1 MDNPGRSKLVNSL
14 IESIRSASNKK
25 TNLADPIIAAI
36 RRTVPNRRNTGT
48 GTNNNNRR
56 NASTVT
62 NNNNRRNASTVTNNN
77 NRSNYGNNNNRR
89 NMGTGTNNRS
99 NYGNMGTGTNNRSN
113 YGNNNNRRNMGTGTN
128 NRSNYGNMG
137 TGTNNWVP
145 RRRNVSTG
153 TNDNW
158 VPRRRNVS
166 NNYNLFSRRRTPN
179 YNSSVNRMRTPNF
192 ETNSSVNRMRT
203 PNFENGRENNNGSM
217 NIRRSPKFE
226 NNQIRGRLQRHLPTF
241 DTAPGTKTI
250 YPGMGLKVLK
260 NVLDTTPKRYL
271 RKVIKR
277 EASTRKAKKLL
288 PKKKKFLVE
297 YVQSEIRPKKRKSS
311 VQVLI

>member
-36 RRTVPNRRNTGT
+36 RRTVPNRRNVST

-56 NASTVT
+56 NMGAGA
-62 NNNNRRNASTVTNNN
+62 NNNNRRNTGTGTNNH
-77 NRSNYGNNNNRR
+77 R
-89 NMGTGTNNRS
+89 NMGTGTNNWVPTRR
-99 NYGNMGTGTNNRSN
+99 NTVTNNWFP
-113 YGNNNNRRNMGTGTN
+113 RRINV
-128 NRSNYGNMG
+128 S

-145 RRRNVSTG
+145 RRRNMSTG
-153 TNDNW
+153 TNNNW

-179 YNSSVNRMRTPNF
+179 YNYSVNRMRTPNF
-192 ETNSSVNRMRT
+192 ETNNSSVNRMRT
-203 PNFENGRENNNGSM
+203 SNFENGRENNNGSV

-226 NNQIRGRLQRHLPTF
+226 NNQIRGRLPSLIPRHLPTF
-241 DTAPGTKTI
+241 DTAMTSSPGTKTI
-250 YPGMGLKVLK
+250 HPGMGLKVLK

-311 VQVLI
+311 AQVLI

>member
-1 MDNPGRSKLVNSL
+1 
-14 IESIRSASNKK
+14 
-25 TNLADPIIAAI
+25 
-36 RRTVPNRRNTGT
+36 
-48 GTNNNNRR
+48 
-56 NASTVT
+56 
-62 NNNNRRNASTVTNNN
+62 
-77 NRSNYGNNNNRR
+77 
-89 NMGTGTNNRS
+89 
-99 NYGNMGTGTNNRSN
+99 
-113 YGNNNNRRNMGTGTN
+113 
-128 NRSNYGNMG
+128 MG

-226 NNQIRGRLQRHLPTF
+226 NNQIRGRLPRHLPTF
-241 DTAPGTKTI
+241 DTALTSSPGTKTI
-250 YPGMGLKVLK
+250 HPGMGLKVLK